1 MTNEPGNDNH
11 PQNRH
16 PYWFFWLT
24 AGLATIVAAI
34 IGISVTHSSTGSSSN
49 PGSSKSAPVSP
60 SSPSATP
67 ASTPPPGPGPTAPT
81 STMVRWHGPITI
93 GWFGIE
99 LDALP
104 PTANTGTGSSTIRD
118 QSGELT
124 SGNNGGTYAQWTG
137 SSAPTYDE
145 CHNWVLTNGNNS
157 SPLPLTSG
165 MQICVLT
172 GSGRTAYLNITSLSS
187 DGSAAHAQA
196 TVWNQ

>member
-1 MTNEPGNDNH
+1 
-11 PQNRH
+11 
-16 PYWFFWLT
+16 
-24 AGLATIVAAI
+24 
-34 IGISVTHSSTGSSSN
+34 
-49 PGSSKSAPVSP
+49 
-60 SSPSATP
+60 
-67 ASTPPPGPGPTAPT
+67 
-81 STMVRWHGPITI
+81 MVRWHGSITI

-137 SSAPTYDE
+137 SSAPTYDQ

-172 GSGRTAYLNITSLSS
+172 GSGRTAYVNITSLSS